1 MNFIDELKRRKVGR
15 VIVAYGVVAFV
26 LLQLGEIIFPGLNL
40 PDWTLTFLI
49 VILGMGF
56 PVAVVLAWIFDKTPK
71 GIIRTDNI
79 DENTINSSSDDS
91 RTFFQRKRT
100 WFAVA
105 GVLLGVLIGIYGSG
119 IFSYQPSLMSI
130 AVLPFD
136 NYSTAPEDQFF
147 SDGITEVII
156 ANLAKVED
164 LKVISR
170 TSVMEYKGTTKKLK
184 NIAEE
189 LGVAHIL
196 EGSVQRANGRVRI
209 IGQLID
215 TRTDE
220 HLWAE
225 TYDRNEI
232 DIFDIQ
238 SDVAIQIA
246 QAMQAELTESATELI
261 KDRPTDNLA
270 AYELYMKGRN
280 YQNRS
285 FRESDFK
292 LAIDFYDQAIQLDP
306 KFAVA
311 YAALSETH
319 DFVIW
324 MGYDISDQR
333 KALVSNNLK
342 KAKQLDPDH
351 SEVRLANAIHL
362 YRQRNYYPAMDEY
375 RAVRELQP
383 GNSEIWERIAYVQY
397 RVGQFQASLNNLL
410 DAYAVNPKSPRLVL
424 QVGMGHQL
432 MFDYENAIRYYDI
445 SINLAPDISSGAYN
459 WKSQAMLLNGY
470 EEPSA
475 LEVLDQG
482 IERTSD
488 ESLISARILHAFHS
502 GNFMQAQNLLGMLKE
517 PFGGFGYANNTI
529 TPKELISG
537 LVLRGLG
544 NEVLSNK
551 NLDIARVKM
560 ESKVQQSPGD
570 YRTHSGLGIVYAY
583 LGMREEAIREGKM
596 ALAILPVSKDSFFGA
611 QNLFSVAYTY
621 MVLGDYNSALN
632 LLETVINQH
641 GGITIEHIQNLPEW
655 KPLRDHPRVQQ
666 WIKDNKQ
673 TS

>member
-1 MNFIDELKRRKVGR
+1 MSLMEEFQRRKVGR

-40 PDWTLTFLI
+40 PDWTLTLLI

-56 PVAVVLAWIFDKTPK
+56 PVAVVLAWIFDKTPE
-71 GIIRTDNI
+71 GIIRTDSI
-79 DENTINSSSDDS
+79 DEGAINSSRDDS
-91 RTFFQRKRT
+91 RTFFQKKRT
-100 WFAVA
+100 WFAAA
-105 GVLLGVLIGIYGSG
+105 GVLLGVLIGVYGSG
-119 IFSYQPSLMSI
+119 IFSNQPSVMSI

-184 NIAEE
+184 DIAGE

-246 QAMQAELTESATELI
+246 QAMKAELSENATELI

-280 YQNRS
+280 YQDRS

-292 LAIDFYDQAIQLDP
+292 LAIDLYEQAIQLDP

-319 DFVIW
+319 DFIIW

-333 KALVSNNLK
+333 KTLVSKNLK
-342 KAKQLDPDH
+342 TAKELDPDH
-351 SEVRLANAIHL
+351 PEVRLANAIHL
-362 YRQRNYYPAMDEY
+362 YRQRNYFPAMDEY

-383 GNSEIWERIAYVQY
+383 GNSEIWERIAFVQY
-397 RVGQFQASLNNLL
+397 RVGQFQESLNNLL

-424 QVGMGHQL
+424 QVGMGYEL

-459 WKSQAMLLNGY
+459 WKSQAILLNGSN
-470 EEPSA
+470 EASA

-488 ESLISARILHAFHS
+488 ESLIRTRIMHALHS
-502 GNFMQAQNLLGMLKE
+502 QNFRQAQNLVARLKE
-517 PFGGFGYANNTI
+517 PFGSFGYAANTI
-529 TPKELISG
+529 SPKELITG
-537 LVLRGLG
+537 LLLRGLG
-544 NEVLSNK
+544 NDILSNEK
-551 NLDIARVKM
+551 LNIARKKM
-560 ESKVQQSPGD
+560 ESKVQQSPDD

-583 LGMREEAIREGKM
+583 LGMRDEAIREGKM

-611 QNLFSVAYTY
+611 QNLFSVAYIH
-621 MVLGDYNSALN
+621 MILGESDSALD

-641 GGITIEHIQNLPEW
+641 GGIRVEHIQYLPEW

-666 WIKDNKQ
+666 WIKDSMQ